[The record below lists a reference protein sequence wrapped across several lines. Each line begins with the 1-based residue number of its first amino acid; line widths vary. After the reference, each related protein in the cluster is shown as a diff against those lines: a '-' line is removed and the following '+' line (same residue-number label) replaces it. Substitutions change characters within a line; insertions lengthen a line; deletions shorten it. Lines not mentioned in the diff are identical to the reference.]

1 MKESQADKFAELARA
16 LECDEDEAA
25 FDAKL
30 REVAKH
36 KPVPATETPEL
47 RTLYG
52 FWVERGYS
60 RSMQSITKYSVRRTR

>member
-1 MKESQADKFAELARA
+1 MSLTNEEQAARFAELARA

-36 KPVPATETPEL
+36 RPVQGKAE
-47 RTLYG
+47 
-52 FWVERGYS
+52 
-60 RSMQSITKYSVRRTR
+60 

>member
-1 MKESQADKFAELARA
+1 MLFYRRVTLPDENPQSAKFADLARE

-36 KPVPATETPEL
+36 KPVPEKPE
-47 RTLYG
+47 
-52 FWVERGYS
+52 
-60 RSMQSITKYSVRRTR
+60 

>member
-1 MKESQADKFAELARA
+1 MDNSRPSQPDKFAELARA

-36 KPVPATETPEL
+36 KPVPEKPTPP
-47 RTLYG
+47 
-52 FWVERGYS
+52 S
-60 RSMQSITKYSVRRTR
+60 

>member
-1 MKESQADKFAELARA
+1 MSSTKSRSMLPPDKGQSDKFAELARA

-36 KPVPATETPEL
+36 KPVHEES
-47 RTLYG
+47 
-52 FWVERGYS
+52 E
-60 RSMQSITKYSVRRTR
+60 

>member
-1 MKESQADKFAELARA
+1 MISNENEQSQPQRFAELARA

-36 KPVPATETPEL
+36 KPVPEKPE
-47 RTLYG
+47 
-52 FWVERGYS
+52 
-60 RSMQSITKYSVRRTR
+60 

>member
-1 MKESQADKFAELARA
+1 MTVENQTQSDKFAELART

-36 KPVPATETPEL
+36 KPVPEKPE
-47 RTLYG
+47 
-52 FWVERGYS
+52 
-60 RSMQSITKYSVRRTR
+60 